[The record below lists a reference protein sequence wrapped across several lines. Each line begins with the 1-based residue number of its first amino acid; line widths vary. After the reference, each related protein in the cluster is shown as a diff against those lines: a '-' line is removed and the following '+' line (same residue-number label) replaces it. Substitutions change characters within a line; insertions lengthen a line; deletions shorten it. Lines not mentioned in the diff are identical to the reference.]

1 MKLYKIALRKMLNT
15 IFKGNN
21 MEKFQARVFFDAYID
36 LEVEAGARWESALIA
51 RDKACIMDRDDL
63 FNNIKLSYAF
73 VEVDDPAEENV

>member
-1 MKLYKIALRKMLNT
+1 MQ
-15 IFKGNN
+15 
-21 MEKFQARVFFDAYID
+21 KFQTRVFFDAYID

-73 VEVDDPAEENV
+73 VEVDDGDTLPNLNQQRSIMYEKVFN

>member
-1 MKLYKIALRKMLNT
+1 MQ
-15 IFKGNN
+15 
-21 MEKFQARVFFDAYID
+21 KFQTRVFFDAYID

-73 VEVDDPAEENV
+73 VEVDDGDTLPKFEPAEEHYV